1 MAKYQ
6 FALQGALQG
15 KDLLNVSLA
24 LQGHGNL
31 DEVAL
36 QSLKVDTLG
45 GLVTGNAVANW
56 KNPLNWAAR
65 LNLKNIQPG
74 LQWPE
79 AEGKISGELD
89 TSGALTEQGG
99 WQVEVSRLAIKG
111 VLRDYP
117 LKMLGEL
124 SASDVQGQGISRYKL
139 RSLLSAWAEL
149 LTAKGQLSKQWR
161 MSVELDVPD
170 LSKSLPDAKAK

>member
-15 KDLLNVSLA
+15 KDLPNVSLA

-65 LNLKNIQPG
+65 LNLKIFSPVCNG
-74 LQWPE
+74 LKQKARSVVSLIP
-79 AEGKISGELD
+79 L
-89 TSGALTEQGG
+89 AL
-99 WQVEVSRLAIKG
+99 
-111 VLRDYP
+111 
-117 LKMLGEL
+117 
-124 SASDVQGQGISRYKL
+124 
-139 RSLLSAWAEL
+139 
-149 LTAKGQLSKQWR
+149 
-161 MSVELDVPD
+161 
-170 LSKSLPDAKAK
+170 